1 MVTIQVDGGGQ
12 DFNAMGATVVVTGPV
27 TVQSLTLAT
36 TGDCAFPYL
45 TDPTKPTAY
54 TIFPVATSPSF
65 AVALLGRSSPAC
77 TLYTMTLN
85 PTGPGTISINLIG
98 AQVLIPPAGAEIL
111 AQSGVING
119 SYTVASASNTP
130 VLAANTPAHTTT
142 PAAIKMQTVTVT
154 AAENGSSDNTHTSAA
169 IRIVDCLCRHQDHR

>member
-27 TVQSLTLAT
+27 TVQSLKLAT
-36 TGDCAFPYL
+36 TGDCAFPYR
-45 TDPTKPTAY
+45 TDPKKPTAY
-54 TIFPVATSPSF
+54 TVFPVATNPSF

-77 TLYTMTLN
+77 TLYTMALN

-98 AQVLIPPAGAEIL
+98 AQVLIPPDGADIL

-119 SYTVASASNTP
+119 SYTVASASNTA
-130 VLAANTPAHTTT
+130 VLGANT
-142 PAAIKMQTVTVT
+142 PAAIKMQTVTAT
-154 AAENGSSDNTHTSAA
+154 AAENGPGDNTHTSAG
-169 IRIVDCLCRHQDHR
+169 IRIVDCLCRHQDRG

>member
-1 MVTIQVDGGGQ
+1 MVTLQVNGGGQ
-12 DFNAMGATVVVTGPV
+12 VFNAIGATVVVTGPV

-54 TIFPVATSPSF
+54 TVFPVATSPSF

-85 PTGPGTISINLIG
+85 PTGPGTISINLSG

-130 VLAANTPAHTTT
+130 VLAANTPA
-142 PAAIKMQTVTVT
+142 AIKMQTVTVT

-169 IRIVDCLCRHQDHR
+169 IRVFDCLCRHQDRR